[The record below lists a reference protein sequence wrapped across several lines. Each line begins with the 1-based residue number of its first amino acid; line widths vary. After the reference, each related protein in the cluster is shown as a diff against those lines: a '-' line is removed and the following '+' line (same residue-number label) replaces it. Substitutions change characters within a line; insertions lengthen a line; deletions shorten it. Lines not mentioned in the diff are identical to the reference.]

1 MNSFRQQFKLYLR
14 NAFGRNAALFVVAW
28 FCVSA
33 AHFVVAD
40 DAGNQSDKTPP
51 ARLSVEQEERAL
63 EFAKEH
69 HPELA
74 ELLQQLRKRS
84 RSGFAGGIREIHQSL
99 TRLERIRERQPVRY
113 EFELKNWKLDS
124 EIRLLTARW
133 SMSQD
138 PELEARIRE
147 LLRERQQVR
156 MDKLKSERDRL
167 AERLSQL
174 DAQIGMGTA
183 ELEADLATEWD
194 RLAKRATTRARAQK
208 SVRKTRTSK
217 DKQ

>member
-1 MNSFRQQFKLYLR
+1 MRDTLR
-14 NAFGRNAALFVVAW
+14 CSLALLVVG
-28 FCVSA
+28 CVCVCGGLFDSA
-33 AHFVVAD
+33 TAD
-40 DAGNQSDKTPP
+40 DASSKPDRTPP
-51 ARLSVEQEERAL
+51 PRLSAEQEQRAL

-74 ELLQQLRKRS
+74 ELLQHLRKRS
-84 RSGFAGGIREIHQSL
+84 RSGFAGGIREVHHSVM
-99 TRLERIRERQPVRY
+99 RLDRLKEKQPARY
-113 EFELKNWKLDS
+113 DFELQNWKLDS

-167 AERLSQL
+167 AQRLSQL
-174 DAQIGMGTA
+174 DAEIGMGTA
-183 ELEADLATEWD
+183 ELEADLVAEWD
-194 RLAKRATTRARAQK
+194 RLAKRAASTAKAQK
-208 SVRKTRTSK
+208 GLRKTKTSE